1 MKRFLLLFNVVYFFL
16 LFFLFSAYPILAAV
30 PPSEIS
36 VEKIFNEQVDSIVVI
51 GALDKKENHLGTG
64 FIVKEDGLIVTNA
77 HLIVRAKKIIVKLRN
92 KNTYQPADLV
102 SYNQGKDIAILKIN
116 ARNLKPVKLGNSSKV
131 QIGQRVVA
139 IGNPLGLESTI
150 SDGLI
155 SAWRTV
161 KGGFKL
167 LQISVPLSQGSSGG
181 PLFNLKGEAIGVTT
195 GSYLKG
201 QNLNFAIPI
210 NDVKPFLTKSNLS
223 QLRSLLGRREK
234 IYTVRSNDTLYK
246 LARRFNTTVEELMKL
261 NGLSDPRLHR
271 GQKIKISVRQ

>member
-1 MKRFLLLFNVVYFFL
+1 MNKPINFITHFSLLIF
-16 LFFLFSAYPILAAV
+16 LFFPYPILAAA

-36 VEKIFNEQVDSIVVI
+36 VEKLFNEQVDSIVVI

-77 HLIVRAKKIIVKLRN
+77 HLIGRAKKIIVKLRN

-102 SYNQGKDIAILKIN
+102 SYNQGRDIAILKIN

-161 KGGFKL
+161 KGGFKV

-181 PLFNLKGEAIGVTT
+181 PLFNLQGEVVGVTT
-195 GSYLKG
+195 GSYFKG
-201 QNLNFAIPI
+201 QNLNFAVPI
-210 NDVKPFLTKSNLS
+210 NDVKPLLAKSNLS
-223 QLRSLLGRREK
+223 HLRSLLGRREK
-234 IYTVRSNDTLYK
+234 IYEVRSGDTLYK
-246 LARRFNTTVEELMKL
+246 LARRFNTSVEALMDL

-271 GQKIKISVRQ
+271 GQKIKIPVRQ